1 MATIGI
7 LADKETA
14 TYFRITGIRN
24 SFTVNDRKE
33 AEEKLTRLLQNQDV
47 SLIFVTEEVNVW
59 LEPVIKS
66 LRKSREYPLI
76 ITILGKG
83 GREPSLDQL
92 AELVKKTVGIEIK
105 IGKEAREF

>member
-7 LADKETA
+7 LADRETA

-24 SFTVNDRKE
+24 SFAVNDRRD

-47 SLIFVTEEVNVW
+47 SLIFITEEVNVW
-59 LEPVIKS
+59 LGPILKN
-66 LRKSREYPLI
+66 LRRGREYPLVI
-76 ITILGKG
+76 SILGKG

-92 AELVKKTVGIEIK
+92 AELVKKTVGIEMK
-105 IGKEAREF
+105 IGKEAKQL